1 MTTPV
6 PSTPLRGNSE
16 IADLVLAVV
25 PSLSRYLGRRL
36 REQGAISVE
45 RFKALH
51 ALEAGPVRSNELAV
65 TIRLSPAALTRLAD
79 GLVADH
85 LVVRVADSTDRR
97 AVRVALTDVG
107 RAELAR
113 GAAIVSEALEDVLAQ
128 LSAPERRRLEAALKD
143 LRRLLDPAQPTRRKE
158 AQ

>member
-6 PSTPLRGNSE
+6 PSTPRPGDSE
-16 IADLVLAVV
+16 VADLVLAVV

-51 ALEAGPVRSNELAV
+51 ALEAGPVRSNELAA

-85 LVVRVADSTDRR
+85 LVVRVTDSTDRR
-97 AVRVALTDVG
+97 AVRLALTDVG
-107 RAELAR
+107 RAELGR
-113 GAAIVSEALEDVLAQ
+113 GAAIVSEALEDVLAG
-128 LSAPERRRLEAALKD
+128 LSAPERRRLECALRD
-143 LRRLLDPAQPTRRKE
+143 LRRLLDPAQPSRRDE
-158 AQ
+158 AR